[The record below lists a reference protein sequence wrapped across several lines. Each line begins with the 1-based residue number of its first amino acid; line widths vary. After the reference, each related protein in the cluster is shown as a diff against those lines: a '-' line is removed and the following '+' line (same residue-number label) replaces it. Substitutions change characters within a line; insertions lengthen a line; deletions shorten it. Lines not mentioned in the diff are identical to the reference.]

1 MKTVNLLPLSKA
13 KIGKNYSVISI
24 RLNKSE
30 KKRMLDL
37 GIIPKTNIKIL
48 QKSPMGDPIAY
59 FIRGTVIALR
69 EEYTRKIIVK
79 EV

>member
-1 MKTVNLLPLSKA
+1 MKTVNVLPLSKA
-13 KIGKNYSVISI
+13 KVGKNYSVISI
-24 RLNKSE
+24 RLNKYE
-30 KKRMLDL
+30 KKRILDL
-37 GIIPKTNIKIL
+37 GIIPKTHIKVL

-69 EEYTRKIIVK
+69 EEYTKKIIVK